1 MSVAL
6 GDDIGAY
13 VYIWA
18 RRSRSASSPRGGPG
32 AGAFGGFRAGEP
44 QASPPGPTAH
54 GAPVRPQKPA
64 QNDPQRPAE
73 EAEADTAADRQ
84 RPTKGTRSGRRDG
97 SGAGIMAGVVRQN
110 AGTHGLQVP
119 RKAGPGSNARLD
131 RPGATHDVDDATRPR
146 QPSQTDP
153 HPNSAN
159 PKHTQVAG
167 CANATFLPSAAR
179 PCGLAAQSRRHACIN
194 DVRGASVVRF
204 WAGHLDASCVSALE
218 SRKAVGERVENLQ
231 LEQR

>member
-1 MSVAL
+1 MPV
-6 GDDIGAY
+6 
-13 VYIWA
+13 
-18 RRSRSASSPRGGPG
+18 RSAASGRENRR
-32 AGAFGGFRAGEP
+32 RALQGRSHTTRATTE
-44 QASPPGPTAH
+44 GTRLKAH
-54 GAPVRPQKPA
+54 PHGRRNP

-97 SGAGIMAGVVRQN
+97 SGGGDQGGVVRQN

-218 SRKAVGERVENLQ
+218 SRKAVGE
-231 LEQR
+231 

>member
-1 MSVAL
+1 MPV
-6 GDDIGAY
+6 
-13 VYIWA
+13 
-18 RRSRSASSPRGGPG
+18 RSAASGRENRR
-32 AGAFGGFRAGEP
+32 RALQGRSHTTRATTE
-44 QASPPGPTAH
+44 GTRLKAH
-54 GAPVRPQKPA
+54 PHGRRNP

-119 RKAGPGSNARLD
+119 RKAGA
-131 RPGATHDVDDATRPR
+131 AHDVDAATRPR
-146 QPSQTDP
+146 QPSQTD
-153 HPNSAN
+153 HGSNSAN

-218 SRKAVGERVENLQ
+218 SRKAVGE
-231 LEQR
+231 